1 MVQSGTQTKLLREA
15 DFARAAEINRTS
27 AMSARKRRAQVRPG
41 PQEQNQVGRCRTDKT
56 ATRRLNGSGVQ
67 VGSPDRSAIDT
78 AIFMEGLRCNH
89 CKPLHST
96 AMEEELDLPETGGAA
111 EEMEQGGTRT
121 RRKTRPAEILQQED
135 EEREAGSETVFQEE
149 HESGG
154 VQHCHRGLLTS
165 DEEEGEEDIW
175 VPNAKKTRVLGLGGP
190 VKSSYRGS
198 TSRKPGRAPAGD
210 EASRHRQKTRPL
222 ARKGTHF
229 QVVLDAFLGFCDQYS
244 ETVESAAVKQSV
256 RCFSDNVREHLL
268 EQISN
273 FEKVQARKRK
283 NTKVGSLI
291 HTKTQRLLEVKQE
304 LMRAER
310 QLWLLQKEETGLQQR
325 LADLKQGQAFLQNIR
340 RLHSLYLERRADKET
355 YGASSLAALLLETS
369 LAQEAGHQ
377 P

>member
-15 DFARAAEINRTS
+15 DFARATEINRTS

-41 PQEQNQVGRCRTDKT
+41 PQEQNQVG
-56 ATRRLNGSGVQ
+56 
-67 VGSPDRSAIDT
+67 SPDLSAIDT

-135 EEREAGSETVFQEE
+135 EERGAGSEEE
-149 HESGG
+149 HESGE

-198 TSRKPGRAPAGD
+198 TSRKPGRIPAGD

-273 FEKVQARKRK
+273 FEKVQTRKRK